1 MAHFK
6 DKGSGDTLKT
16 VLLNEPSEA
25 SEQSYLQQI
34 SEFVHLKT
42 NREKGSD
49 YEKIELFW
57 PHNLLKVRHEQ
68 AQ

>member
-6 DKGSGDTLKT
+6 DKGSGDTSPT
-16 VLLNEPSEA
+16 VVLDKPSEA